1 MECRW
6 WLIWKKEEESE
17 VMMCIWRD
25 LASVKREEVSVWNV
39 KEEYEVNNVLI
50 TSSVDEGVMN
60 MKDE

>member
-1 MECRW
+1 
-6 WLIWKKEEESE
+6 
-17 VMMCIWRD
+17 MMCIWRD